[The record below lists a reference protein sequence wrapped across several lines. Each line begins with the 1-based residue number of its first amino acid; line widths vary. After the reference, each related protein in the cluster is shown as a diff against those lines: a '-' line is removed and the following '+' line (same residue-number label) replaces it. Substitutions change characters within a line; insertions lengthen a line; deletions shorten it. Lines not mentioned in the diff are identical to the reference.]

1 MRSLVVVFVAA
12 YSVIGPGLLA
22 QPAASLDQILERM
35 GAYLRGYETQ
45 LSSIVADE
53 RFQQRVVYTRAYKNG
68 MPVTSDERRRLDSEI
83 GFIRLPGGAE
93 WLGFR
98 DVRKINGRDLP
109 TTKRRV
115 SDALAA
121 TGDVMTQAR
130 AIAEASAEHNLGV
143 PRTTNVPTAALEI
156 IHPRNYT
163 AHQFERRGEDTIRK
177 TKLAVIGFT
186 EKRRPPL
193 VSAYGGQELVS
204 SGRIWIDPTAGTIWR
219 VEWTYAPAIGSPSS
233 LRVDF
238 AMNDALGMMVPV
250 EMREA
255 FAVIG
260 GLNARGD
267 GVAFYDNFRRFGTS
281 SRIVPQP

>member
-1 MRSLVVVFVAA
+1 MRALIVFAA
-12 YSVIGPGLLA
+12 CLTIGPGLKA
-22 QPAASLDQILERM
+22 QPAVSLEQVLERM
-35 GAYLRGYETQ
+35 SAYLLQYETQ
-45 LSSIVADE
+45 LSSVVADE
-53 RFQQRVVYTRAYKNG
+53 RFDQRVVYTRAYKNG
-68 MPVTSDERRRLDSEI
+68 MPVTTDERRRLESEI

-98 DVRKINGRDLP
+98 DVRKINGRAVTP
-109 TTKRRV
+109 TKRRV

-121 TGDVMTQAR
+121 TGDAMVQAR

-156 IHPRNYT
+156 IHPRNFA

-177 TKLAVIGFT
+177 TKVAVIAFT
-186 EKRRPPL
+186 EKRRPPI

-204 SGRIWIDPTAGTIWR
+204 SGRIWIDPSAGTIWR
-219 VEWTYAPAIGSPSS
+219 IEWAYAPAIGSPSS

-238 AMNDALGMMVPV
+238 AMNEALGMMVPV

-267 GVAFYDNFRRFGTS
+267 GVAIYENFRRFGTS
-281 SRIVPQP
+281 GRIVPQP

>member
-1 MRSLVVVFVAA
+1 MRSWIIVFAA
-12 YSVIGPGLLA
+12 CVLIAPGVRA
-22 QPAASLDQILERM
+22 QPAAVEQLLERM
-35 GAYLRGYETQ
+35 GAYLREYETQ

-53 RFQQRVVYTRAYKNG
+53 RFQQRVVYTRAYRNG
-68 MPVTSDERRRLDSEI
+68 MPVTTDERRRLDSEI

-98 DVRKINGRDLP
+98 DVRRINGREV

-121 TGDVMTQAR
+121 ADAMSQAR

-156 IHPRNYT
+156 IHPRNFA
-163 AHQFERRGEDTIRK
+163 AHQFEHRGEDTIRK
-177 TKLAVIGFT
+177 TKVAVIGFT

-193 VSAYGGQELVS
+193 VNAYGGQELVS
-204 SGRIWIDPTAGTIWR
+204 SGRVWIDASAGTIWR
-219 VEWTYAPAIGSPSS
+219 VEWVYAPAIGPPSS

-238 AMNDALGMMVPV
+238 ARNDALGIMVPV

-267 GVAFYDNFRRFGTS
+267 GVAIYDNFRRFGTS
-281 SRIVPQP
+281 GRIVPQP